1 MAGAHTDLVAAED
14 LGDVVRVGAVER
26 EADEAAALLRKRRAL
41 NSEAGNRLQ
50 RSERVGRDRLFV
62 GADAFDSKLCD
73 EVNGGIA
80 SSSSRR
86 PCSRPMPVGP

>member
-41 NSEAGNRLQ
+41 IVRPGTVCSEA
-50 RSERVGRDRLFV
+50 S
-62 GADAFDSKLCD
+62 A
-73 EVNGGIA
+73 
-80 SSSSRR
+80 
-86 PCSRPMPVGP
+86 